1 MSKLDKEKVLA
12 EYTEAYEKAHGKK
25 PKIEASNGWYSVD
38 GGKNVRLAQLD
49 EEAKALAKGKP
60 AKAEKASDKKA
71 APKKASAK
79 KTETKSDTKKAA
91 PKKTAAK
98 KCGSRSWKTK
108 APTVVYRAA
117 LLNFCCS
124 ETQKATLLQCRFFN
138 TLLIAN
144 AITRRGFYP
153 LRDQ

>member
-38 GGKNVRLAQLD
+38 GGKNVRLSQLD

-71 APKKASAK
+71 APKKAAAK

-98 KCGSRSWKTK
+98 KEAPKKPAVKKSNSGGLTAKELWKQKLESKGTDCRLPRGS
-108 APTVVYRAA
+108 A
-117 LLNFCCS
+117 
-124 ETQKATLLQCRFFN
+124 
-138 TLLIAN
+138 
-144 AITRRGFYP
+144 
-153 LRDQ
+153 

>member
-25 PKIEASNGWYSVD
+25 PKIEASNGWDSVD

-60 AKAEKASDKKA
+60 AKAEKTSDKKA
-71 APKKASAK
+71 PPKKAAAK

-98 KCGSRSWKTK
+98 KEAPKKPAVKKSNSGGLTAKELWKQKLESKGTDCRLPRGS
-108 APTVVYRAA
+108 A
-117 LLNFCCS
+117 
-124 ETQKATLLQCRFFN
+124 
-138 TLLIAN
+138 
-144 AITRRGFYP
+144 
-153 LRDQ
+153 

>member
-49 EEAKALAKGKP
+49 EDAKALAKGKP

-71 APKKASAK
+71 AAK

-98 KCGSRSWKTK
+98 KPAVKKSNSGGLTAKELWKQKLEDKGTDCRLPRGS
-108 APTVVYRAA
+108 A
-117 LLNFCCS
+117 
-124 ETQKATLLQCRFFN
+124 
-138 TLLIAN
+138 
-144 AITRRGFYP
+144 
-153 LRDQ
+153 

>member
-49 EEAKALAKGKP
+49 EDAKALAKGKP

-71 APKKASAK
+71 APKKA
-79 KTETKSDTKKAA
+79 
-91 PKKTAAK
+91 AAK
-98 KCGSRSWKTK
+98 KPAVKKSNSGGLTAKELWKQKLESKGTDCRLPRGS
-108 APTVVYRAA
+108 A
-117 LLNFCCS
+117 
-124 ETQKATLLQCRFFN
+124 
-138 TLLIAN
+138 
-144 AITRRGFYP
+144 
-153 LRDQ
+153 

>member
-71 APKKASAK
+71 APKKAAAK

-91 PKKTAAK
+91 PKKAAAK
-98 KCGSRSWKTK
+98 KPAVKKSNSGGLTAKELWKQKLESKGTDCRLPRGS
-108 APTVVYRAA
+108 A
-117 LLNFCCS
+117 
-124 ETQKATLLQCRFFN
+124 
-138 TLLIAN
+138 
-144 AITRRGFYP
+144 
-153 LRDQ
+153 

>member
-60 AKAEKASDKKA
+60 AKAEKTSDKKA
-71 APKKASAK
+71 PPKKAAAK

-98 KCGSRSWKTK
+98 KEAPKKAAAKKPAVKKSNSGGLTAKELWKQKLESKGTDCRLPRGS
-108 APTVVYRAA
+108 A
-117 LLNFCCS
+117 
-124 ETQKATLLQCRFFN
+124 
-138 TLLIAN
+138 
-144 AITRRGFYP
+144 
-153 LRDQ
+153 

>member
-38 GGKNVRLAQLD
+38 GGKNVRLSQLD

-71 APKKASAK
+71 AAK
-79 KTETKSDTKKAA
+79 KIETKSDTKKAA
-91 PKKTAAK
+91 PKKAAAK
-98 KCGSRSWKTK
+98 KPAVKKSNSGGLTAKELWKQKLESKGTDCRLPRGS
-108 APTVVYRAA
+108 A
-117 LLNFCCS
+117 
-124 ETQKATLLQCRFFN
+124 
-138 TLLIAN
+138 
-144 AITRRGFYP
+144 
-153 LRDQ
+153 

>member
-38 GGKNVRLAQLD
+38 GGKNVRLSQLD

-71 APKKASAK
+71 AAK

-98 KCGSRSWKTK
+98 KEAPKKAAAKKPAVKKSNSGGLTAKELWKQKLESKGTDCRLPRGS
-108 APTVVYRAA
+108 A
-117 LLNFCCS
+117 
-124 ETQKATLLQCRFFN
+124 
-138 TLLIAN
+138 
-144 AITRRGFYP
+144 
-153 LRDQ
+153 

>member
-49 EEAKALAKGKP
+49 EDAKALAKGKP

-71 APKKASAK
+71 AAK

-98 KCGSRSWKTK
+98 KEAPKKAAAKKPAVKKSNSGGLTAKELWKQKLESKGTDCRLPRGS
-108 APTVVYRAA
+108 A
-117 LLNFCCS
+117 
-124 ETQKATLLQCRFFN
+124 
-138 TLLIAN
+138 
-144 AITRRGFYP
+144 
-153 LRDQ
+153 

>member
-71 APKKASAK
+71 APKKAAAK

-98 KCGSRSWKTK
+98 KEAPKKPAVKKSNSGGLTAKELWKQKLESKGTDCRLPRGS
-108 APTVVYRAA
+108 A
-117 LLNFCCS
+117 
-124 ETQKATLLQCRFFN
+124 
-138 TLLIAN
+138 
-144 AITRRGFYP
+144 
-153 LRDQ
+153 

>member
-71 APKKASAK
+71 APKKAAAK

-91 PKKTAAK
+91 PKKTAVKKEAPKKPAVKKSNSGGLTAK
-98 KCGSRSWKTK
+98 ELWKQKLESKGTDCRLPRGS
-108 APTVVYRAA
+108 A
-117 LLNFCCS
+117 
-124 ETQKATLLQCRFFN
+124 
-138 TLLIAN
+138 
-144 AITRRGFYP
+144 
-153 LRDQ
+153 

>member
-38 GGKNVRLAQLD
+38 GGKNVRLAQFD

-71 APKKASAK
+71 AAK

-98 KCGSRSWKTK
+98 KEAPKKAAAKKPAVKKSNSGGLTAKELWKQKLESKGTDCRLPRGS
-108 APTVVYRAA
+108 A
-117 LLNFCCS
+117 
-124 ETQKATLLQCRFFN
+124 
-138 TLLIAN
+138 
-144 AITRRGFYP
+144 
-153 LRDQ
+153 